1 MAARCPLDKVLL
13 VNAILTTDE
22 LRIAQLR
29 HSVGKLENILVS
41 WAVKAAKIN
50 PNFIRILSN

>member
-1 MAARCPLDKVLL
+1 MADLAARCPLDKVLL

-29 HSVGKLENILVS
+29 HSVGKLENILGT
-41 WAVKAAKIN
+41 
-50 PNFIRILSN
+50 RCRL